1 MKIQRSQKIDNF
13 KLGICIY
20 TTFLS
25 FYIYP
30 SLLIAKENKNELLTI
45 NNKTISNTPKV
56 LLKQMPKGNINAASK
71 KVNSFRD
78 PFQEPLQSEINNL
91 DDLSIAIEFKGI
103 AKSNENLVAVIK
115 TKDKQKSYKVGD
127 YLDNGFQI
135 KNISI
140 KNLSVDITNGSKD
153 YRLTFKK
160 LAI

>member
-56 LLKQMPKGNINAASK
+56 LLKQMP
-71 KVNSFRD
+71 
-78 PFQEPLQSEINNL
+78 
-91 DDLSIAIEFKGI
+91 
-103 AKSNENLVAVIK
+103 
-115 TKDKQKSYKVGD
+115 
-127 YLDNGFQI
+127 
-135 KNISI
+135 
-140 KNLSVDITNGSKD
+140 
-153 YRLTFKK
+153 
-160 LAI
+160 